1 MTIQRTRH
9 TNGFTVIELVMVLI
23 VLGVISVFVA
33 PRLNSKDFE
42 VRGFHDE
49 TLALMRYAQKT
60 AIAQRRTV
68 CVTFG
73 PGSASLTIVAVAGS
87 TACPGSGFAGPRGE
101 IPASVS
107 ARSGVAYVV
116 QPGDFSFDGL
126 GQPSAARTF
135 EVAGNGTPLGRTIT
149 VEATTG
155 YVHD

>member
-1 MTIQRTRH
+1 M
-9 TNGFTVIELVMVLI
+9 NGFTVIELVMVLI
-23 VLGVISVFVA
+23 LLGVISVFVA
-33 PRLNSKDFE
+33 PQLNSKDFE

-73 PGSASLTIVAVAGS
+73 PGSATLTIVAAAGS
-87 TACPGSGFAGPRGE
+87 TVCPGGSFAGPRGE
-101 IPASVS
+101 IPATVS

-116 QPGDFSFDGL
+116 TPGDFSFDGL
-126 GQPSAARTF
+126 GQPSAARSF
-135 EVAGNGTPLGRTIT
+135 EVAGDGTPLGRTIT

>member
-1 MTIQRTRH
+1 MNLRARSH
-9 TNGFTVIELVMVLI
+9 GFTLIELIMVL
-23 VLGVISVFVA
+23 VLLGVLAVVLV
-33 PRLNSKDFE
+33 PRINTQDFN

-73 PGSASLTIVAVAGS
+73 PGSATLTIVAAAGS
-87 TACPGSGFAGPRGE
+87 SVCPGGSFAGPRGE
-101 IPASVS
+101 IPATVS

-135 EVAGNGTPLGRTIT
+135 EVAGDGTPLGRTIT

>member
-1 MTIQRTRH
+1 MNLRARSH
-9 TNGFTVIELVMVLI
+9 GFTLIELIMVL
-23 VLGVISVFVA
+23 VLLGVLAVVLV
-33 PRLNSKDFE
+33 PRINTQDFN

-73 PGSASLTIVAVAGS
+73 PGSASLSIVAAAGS
-87 TACPGSGFAGPRGE
+87 TACPGGNFAGPRGE
-101 IPASVS
+101 IPATVS

-126 GQPSAARTF
+126 GQPSAARSF
-135 EVAGNGTPLGRTIT
+135 EVAGDGAPLGRTIT

>member
-1 MTIQRTRH
+1 M
-9 TNGFTVIELVMVLI
+9 NGFTVIELVMVLI
-23 VLGVISVFVA
+23 LLGVIAVFVA

-68 CVTFG
+68 CVAFG
-73 PGSASLTIVAVAGS
+73 PDSATLSIVAAAGG
-87 TACPGSGFAGPRGE
+87 TTCPGGSFAGPRGE
-101 IPASVS
+101 IPATVS

-126 GQPSAARTF
+126 GQPSAARSF
-135 EVAGNGTPLGRTIT
+135 EVAGDGTPLGRTIT
-149 VEATTG
+149 VEAVTG

>member
-1 MTIQRTRH
+1 M
-9 TNGFTVIELVMVLI
+9 NGFTVIELVMVLI
-23 VLGVISVFVA
+23 LLGVISLFVA
-33 PRLNSKDFE
+33 PQLNSRDFE

-73 PGSASLTIVAVAGS
+73 PGSATLTIVAAAGS
-87 TACPGSGFAGPRGE
+87 SVCPGGSFAGPRGE
-101 IPASVS
+101 IPATVS

-135 EVAGNGTPLGRTIT
+135 EVAGDGTPLGRTIT